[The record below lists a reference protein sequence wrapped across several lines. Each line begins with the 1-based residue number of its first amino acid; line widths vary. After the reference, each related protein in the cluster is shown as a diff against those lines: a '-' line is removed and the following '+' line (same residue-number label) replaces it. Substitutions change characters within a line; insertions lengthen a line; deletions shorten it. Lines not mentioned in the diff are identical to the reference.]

1 MHKKRCQSGARV
13 IRFSVLAGL
22 MFLLPVQPA
31 RGITLFESVHHAL
44 DNNPEVLAARDN
56 LQAALS
62 TLPKAKAGYYPS
74 IDLSGSYGRE
84 TSDNPT
90 TRAVNNPGDHNL
102 TLNRGETGL
111 TITQPVF
118 DALRTR
124 YNLGQAEAN
133 IESAGQNLANVEE
146 MIAIATV
153 EAYLEVI
160 RLQQLL
166 ELDKEYVLLHQR
178 VKKVVEEKAEA
189 GGGSVADVEQ
199 TESRLALAMANM
211 AANQGQYDA
220 AVARFLRVV
229 NRKPDQLTM
238 PVMPK
243 GVPENLPAAIEAALV
258 DHPSILMARADVVS
272 AEASRDLTK
281 SNFLPAVDLRLNMS
295 NNANV
300 NGVEGHDNSVSALVT
315 MNYNLYRGGRDR
327 AEREEMSKRLNQ
339 RREMLDNTQ
348 LMARERI
355 ERAWAGLQSSEPR
368 VRHLKKHVEVTA
380 SVTQAYHNQFQL
392 GKRTWLDV
400 LNSENALYVARKD
413 WQAEEFKRLLSAYQV
428 ISGMGRLRGTVS
440 GEPKPRGK

>member
-1 MHKKRCQSGARV
+1 MHTKTGWSGTRVLRC
-13 IRFSVLAGL
+13 SVLAGL

-31 RGITLFESVHHAL
+31 RGITLSESVHHAM

-56 LQAALS
+56 LQAVLA

-74 IDLSGSYGRE
+74 IDLSGTYGRE

-102 TLNRGETGL
+102 TLSRGETGV

-133 IESAGQNLANVEE
+133 IESAEQSLSNVEE
-146 MIAIATV
+146 TIGITV
-153 EAYLEVI
+153 VETYLEVL

-166 ELDKEYVLLHQR
+166 ELDKDYVLLHQR

-211 AANQGQYDA
+211 AANQGQYDTT
-220 AVARFLRVV
+220 VARFLRVV
-229 NRKPDQLTM
+229 NRKPDRLTM
-238 PVMPK
+238 PAMPK
-243 GVPENLPAAIEAALV
+243 GVPETLQAAIEAALV
-258 DHPSILMARADVVS
+258 DHPSVLMAKADVVS
-272 AEASRDLTK
+272 AEASKDLTK
-281 SNFLPAVDLRLNMS
+281 SNFLPSVDLKLNMA

-300 NGVEGHDNSVSALVT
+300 NGVVGHDNSVSALVT

-327 AEREEMSKRLNQ
+327 AERDEMSKRLGQ
-339 RREMLDNTQ
+339 RREILDNTR

-380 SVTQAYHNQFQL
+380 SVTQAYHNQFQM

-413 WQAEEFKRLLSAYQV
+413 WQAEEFKRILSAYQLLN
-428 ISGMGRLRGTVS
+428 GMGRLRDAMGGQS
-440 GEPKPRGK
+440 KPATK